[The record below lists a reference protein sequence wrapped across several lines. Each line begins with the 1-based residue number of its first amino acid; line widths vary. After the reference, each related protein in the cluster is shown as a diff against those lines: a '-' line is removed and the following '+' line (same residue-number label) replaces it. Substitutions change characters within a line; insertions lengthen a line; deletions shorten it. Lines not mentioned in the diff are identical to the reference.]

1 MVYTFSLS
9 VTVAGTPTGLTA
21 TRLNSGLTH
30 VQLSW
35 SSVSGVAGYEV
46 FYQLSSGSSSVM
58 SAGTTTNTMLN
69 IISGLSI
76 LNMYNF
82 FVVSYGNE
90 GSTVLPSDHSNNVTL
105 TFTSEFINGN
115 LKQNSNDT
123 QILSVTY
130 VGVFSAFLITSI
142 FSSIFTVSGFNVIK
156 INNTAVL
163 AMWQPITAPEV
174 KHYTVYYIST
184 SKCNR
189 QSDMD
194 NKTFPAGS
202 NEGVIGG
209 LQDNLNYLFSLSVT
223 YEINGV
229 DYEGE
234 RTQLIPP
241 GKTFI
246 IF

>member
-1 MVYTFSLS
+1 MILKSL
-9 VTVAGTPTGLTA
+9 P
-21 TRLNSGLTH
+21 
-30 VQLSW
+30 
-35 SSVSGVAGYEV
+35 
-46 FYQLSSGSSSVM
+46 
-58 SAGTTTNTMLN
+58 
-69 IISGLSI
+69 
-76 LNMYNF
+76 
-82 FVVSYGNE
+82 
-90 GSTVLPSDHSNNVTL
+90 
-105 TFTSEFINGN
+105 
-115 LKQNSNDT
+115 
-123 QILSVTY
+123 VTY
-130 VGVFSAFLITSI
+130 VGLLSSFLITFI
-142 FSSIFTVSGFNVIK
+142 LFFIARVSGFKVTK

-229 DYEGE
+229 NYEGE
-234 RTQLIPP
+234 RTQPLPP
-241 GKTFI
+241 GKIFI
-246 IF
+246 DF